1 MTQSQFVTFM
11 MGRRLNLAEIA
22 ITKFQ
27 LQNHQ
32 AKLQDASPSDATT
45 SMKSSFMRLRVAAE
59 ENLQK
64 DEKKKL
70 AFRIGRDRSKQ
81 QAKYESLKDSTYNY
95 Y

>member
-1 MTQSQFVTFM
+1 
-11 MGRRLNLAEIA
+11 
-22 ITKFQ
+22 
-27 LQNHQ
+27 
-32 AKLQDASPSDATT
+32 
-45 SMKSSFMRLRVAAE
+45 MKSSFMRLRVAAE